1 MNSIFKVENLSIGYQ
16 KKNPILENINLELK
30 RGEISC
36 LLGANGSG
44 KSTFVKSLSKLIKPV
59 SGSISYSNPCNISI
73 VPQYKKM
80 QMHYP
85 LKVKDVLK
93 LSNKFNFFAK
103 RNPDDESLIS
113 RMGIESIQ
121 NLLLKECSG
130 GQLQKVLIARS
141 LLSNANLIFL
151 DEPLDA
157 LDINSKK
164 LIVEIL
170 LEQAKE
176 FQKTFF
182 IITHNIDSEWLNNFN
197 RVFQINEKSII
208 EKK

>member
-16 KKNPILENINLELK
+16 KKNPILETINLEIQQ
-30 RGEISC
+30 GEISC

-44 KSTFVKSLSKLIKPV
+44 KSTFVKTLSRLIKPV
-59 SGSISYSNPCNISI
+59 SGSISYSNACTISI

-80 QMHYP
+80 QMQYP
-85 LKVKDVLK
+85 LKVKEVLK
-93 LSNKFNFFAK
+93 LSNGFNFFPKA
-103 RNPDDESLIS
+103 NPASESVIN

-157 LDINSKK
+157 LDTKSKK

-170 LEQAKE
+170 IEQARDL
-176 FQKTFF
+176 QKTFF
-182 IITHNIDSEWLNNFN
+182 IITHNIEIEWLNNFN
-197 RVFQINEKSII
+197 RILKIQEKTII